1 MRGRAVQLAV
11 LGGLLV
17 VLALVVLA
25 QLRSSPAAP
34 SSVGSQ
40 AAAQPRAGKTGSGGT
55 SEEVAPLVKL
65 QALTARRPEPDTSQR
80 NPFRLQP
87 KAPPPPPV
95 PPALPGAG
103 ATGLAGDVPPPP
115 PPPPPIS
122 LKFIGVVEGGGRT
135 GRIAVLSDG
144 RDVFY
149 GRDGDVIDGRFRI
162 IRVGTESIE
171 MSYVDGR
178 GRQTIRLTGS

>member
-1 MRGRAVQLAV
+1 
-11 LGGLLV
+11 
-17 VLALVVLA
+17 VVLA
-25 QLRSSPAAP
+25 QLRSSPATP
-34 SSVGSQ
+34 SAAGSQ
-40 AAAQPRAGKTGSGGT
+40 TALQVRTGRTGSAAGG
-55 SEEVAPLVKL
+55 EEVAPLVEL
-65 QALTARRPEPDTSQR
+65 QALKARRPEPETSQR

-87 KAPPPPPV
+87 KAAPPPPV
-95 PPALPGAG
+95 PPAGPGAG
-103 ATGLAGDVPPPP
+103 TSSLPGDVPLPP

-122 LKFIGVVEGGGRT
+122 LRFIGVVEGGGRT

-149 GRDGDVIDGRFRI
+149 GRDGDVIDGRYRI
-162 IRVGTESIE
+162 IRIGTESIE

>member
-1 MRGRAVQLAV
+1 MRGRAVRLIVLVGLLAV
-11 LGGLLV
+11 LAVV
-17 VLALVVLA
+17 VLVQV
-25 QLRSSPAAP
+25 RSSPAAP
-34 SSVGSQ
+34 SPAGPQ
-40 AAAQPRAGKTGSGGT
+40 TAPQPRIGRPGAAASG
-55 SEEVAPLVKL
+55 EEVAPLVKL
-65 QALTARRPEPDTSQR
+65 QALRARRPEPETSQR

-87 KAPPPPPV
+87 KALPASPAPPPT
-95 PPALPGAG
+95 PGAG
-103 ATGLAGDVPPPP
+103 GLSLPGDQPPPP

-149 GRDGDVIDGRFRI
+149 GRDGDVVDGRYRI
-162 IRVGTESIE
+162 IRVGVESIE